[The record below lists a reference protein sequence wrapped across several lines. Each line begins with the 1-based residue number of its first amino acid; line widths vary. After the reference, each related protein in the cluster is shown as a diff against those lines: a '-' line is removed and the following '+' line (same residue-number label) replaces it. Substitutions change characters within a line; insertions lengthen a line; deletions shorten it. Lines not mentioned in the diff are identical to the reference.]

1 MEESLQEDSIYLT
14 FEETRVLG
22 SLAEKSI
29 ITPESYPIS
38 LNALANACN
47 QKTSRHP
54 QTELSEDE
62 VQEAL
67 DSLRFKGL
75 VMRVD
80 LAGSRIPRYQHKL
93 SEILDLNRGETALLI
108 VLMLRGP
115 QTVGELRSR
124 VERLHA
130 FADIV
135 DVEETLATMQ
145 QREDPLTE
153 VIDPAPGQKEIRHY
167 HLLTDPPEIEERA
180 GIVYVPAPDRKISQV
195 DEMFQDIG
203 AMREEIDA
211 LRNELREISDAFR
224 EFKRQFE

>member
-1 MEESLQEDSIYLT
+1 MEESLDEDSIYLT

-22 SLAEKSI
+22 SLAEKAI
-29 ITPESYPIS
+29 ITPENYPLS

-54 QTELSEDE
+54 QTELSEEE

-75 VMRVD
+75 CMRVD
-80 LAGSRIPRYQHKL
+80 LAGSRIPRYQHKI
-93 SEILDLNRGETALLI
+93 SENLDLNRGETALLI

-130 FADIV
+130 FAGIE
-135 DVEETLATMQ
+135 DVEETLSTLH
-145 QREDPLTE
+145 QRETPLTE

-167 HLLTDPPEIEERA
+167 HLLTDPPEIEEQA
-180 GIVYVPAPDRKISQV
+180 GIVYVPAPDRKIGQV
-195 DEMFQDIG
+195 DEMSQDVR

-211 LRNELREISDAFR
+211 LRHELREIRDAFS